1 MERAMAGRERVEGA
15 VRQYNRSKVPRLR
28 WTPDLHRRFV
38 HAIHR
43 LGGQHKATPKRVLQ
57 LMGVRGLTI
66 SHVKSHLQMYRNM
79 RTDDMDM
86 QEMQQVADQTQIF
99 GGGVQVWTD
108 MEQDQHGYYY
118 CWCCSSQKE
127 SLLQDLQLERLIT
140 SSVTLKKHFLS
151 CRPVSEVETT
161 EKARLQ
167 LQLQLQE
174 GLLRSQGIRD
184 GDASFGMRGGLSDHQ
199 ACVGYHGT
207 RATADDDG
215 QQLRFRAWRCPNP
228 TAPAV
233 DGGEQRSDAAPNTL
247 CFLLQFLSIL
257 QERESLYAHNHNATA
272 RSADEDSEEENSPS
286 LSLSLDSGCC
296 SSKNNDSG
304 LVSSPLTGSCR
315 GCSGGICLDLSLS
328 LPIVHNQS

>member
-1 MERAMAGRERVEGA
+1 MTIERAMAARERIEGA

-79 RTDDMDM
+79 RTDDMDT

-108 MEQDQHGYYY
+108 MEQDHHGYYY
-118 CWCCSSQKE
+118 CWCCYSQKE
-127 SLLQDLQLERLIT
+127 SLLHDLQLER
-140 SSVTLKKHFLS
+140 
-151 CRPVSEVETT
+151 PASEVETIQ
-161 EKARLQ
+161 KAR

-174 GLLRSQGIRD
+174 GLLRGQGIRD
-184 GDASFGMRGGLSDHQ
+184 GDVSFGMRGGLSDHCTH
-199 ACVGYHGT
+199 AAVH
-207 RATADDDG
+207 DG
-215 QQLRFRAWRCPNP
+215 PQQLRFRAWQCHTP
-228 TAPAV
+228 TAAAA
-233 DGGEQRSDAAPNTL
+233 DGGEQHADAPNKL
-247 CFLLQFLSIL
+247 SNFLSFF
-257 QERESLYAHNHNATA
+257 QERESIYAHNATA
-272 RSADEDSEEENSPS
+272 RIAAVRKRGADEDREESYSPS

-296 SSKNNDSG
+296 SSRNNDSG
-304 LVSSPLTGSCR
+304 RRNSQGSFVSSPTTGSGR
-315 GCSGGICLDLSLS
+315 GCCCSGGQTWVCLDLSLS
-328 LPIVHNQS
+328 LRMSM